1 MNRRLLLAT
10 LLVAIATLV
19 STPADAQRRRGYGGY
34 GGGYAPGTE
43 NNVKY
48 DGRFTF
54 ARLRYEGTWRWNQE
68 GPGWSH
74 DYPVAESNFLQILKE
89 ITIMKPFMEGSVILN
104 MNDPELFK
112 YPVAYLSHPGG
123 WNPSESDIEGLRAYL
138 LKGGFLIFD
147 DWPSDE
153 YYHALEMMRRV
164 LPKAEAVELDLTH
177 PIFDSFF
184 KIEDKHVT
192 APDAVFLGIYEDND
206 PKKRLVAILNLNND
220 LGENWQ
226 YSNLGFNPIQSNEA
240 YRLGVNYVIYAM
252 TR

>member
-1 MNRRLLLAT
+1 MMTRLLLAAS
-10 LLVAIATLV
+10 LLVLLAHDAE
-19 STPADAQRRRGYGGY
+19 AQRRRGGF
-34 GGGYAPGTE
+34 GGGCYAPGTE

-54 ARLRYEGTWRWNQE
+54 ARLRYAGSWQCGPE

-74 DYPVAESNFLQILKE
+74 DYPDAERNFVQILKE
-89 ITIMKPFMEGSVILN
+89 ITIMKPFMEGSVILD

-123 WNPSESDIEGLRAYL
+123 FEASPTEIEGLRAYL
-138 LKGGFLIFD
+138 MKGGFIIFD
-147 DWPSDE
+147 DWDDYE
-153 YYHALEMMRRV
+153 YDQAIGMMKRV
-164 LPKAEAVELDLTH
+164 LPNADAVELDLDH

-184 KIEDKHVT
+184 KIQDKHIT
-192 APDAVFLGIYEDND
+192 SPRATFLGIYEDND
-206 PKKRLVAILNLNND
+206 PKKRLVAIMNLNND

-226 YSNLGFNPIQSNEA
+226 FSHLGFNPVQSNES
-240 YRLGVNYVIYAM
+240 YRLGVNYIVYAM

>member
-1 MNRRLLLAT
+1 MIGR
-10 LLVAIATLV
+10 LLVAATLAMV
-19 STPADAQRRRGYGGY
+19 LASTADAQRRRGGNY
-34 GGGYAPGTE
+34 GGYAPGNE

-54 ARLRYEGTWRWNQE
+54 ARLRYQGTFKWNQE

-74 DYPVAESNFLQILKE
+74 DYPVAETNFLRILKE
-89 ITIMKPFMEGSVILN
+89 ITIMKPFMDGSMILD

-123 WNPSESDIEGLRAYL
+123 WTPASESEVDGLRAYL
-138 LKGGFLIFD
+138 MKGGFLIGD
-147 DWPSDE
+147 DFPDDE
-153 YYHALEMMRRV
+153 YYDAVAMMKQV
-164 LPKAEAVELDLTH
+164 LPKSEPVQLDLSH

-184 KIEDKHVT
+184 KITDQHVT
-192 APDAVFLGIYEDND
+192 DARAVFLGYFEDND
-206 PKKRLVAILNLNND
+206 PKKRLVAILNMNVD

-226 YSNLGFNPIQSNEA
+226 FSHLGYNPIQENEA
-240 YRLGVNYVIYAM
+240 YRLGVNYIVYAM

>member
-1 MNRRLLLAT
+1 MMRRVIIIAALGALAT
-10 LLVAIATLV
+10 
-19 STPADAQRRRGYGGY
+19 SSADAQRNRRGNY
-34 GGGYAPGTE
+34 GGYAPGTE

-54 ARLRYEGTWRWNQE
+54 ARLRYEGNWRWNQE

-74 DYPVAESNFLQILKE
+74 DYPVAETNFLQILKE

-112 YPVAYLSHPGG
+112 FPLAYLSHPGG

-138 LKGGFLIFD
+138 MKGGFLIFD

-153 YYHALEMMRRV
+153 YYHGIEMMKRV
-164 LPKAEAVELDLTH
+164 LPKSEPVQLDLSH

-184 KIEDKHVT
+184 KIEDQHVT
-192 APDAVFLGIYEDND
+192 AADAVFLGIYEDND

-240 YRLGVNYVIYAM
+240 YRLGVNYVIYAL

>member
-1 MNRRLLLAT
+1 MNRRLVVAAVLSLLA
-10 LLVAIATLV
+10 A
-19 STPADAQRRRGYGGY
+19 SNGDAQRRRTSGGY
-34 GGGYAPGTE
+34 GGSYAPGTE

-74 DYPVAESNFLQILKE
+74 DYPVAEQNFLQILKE
-89 ITIMKPFMEGSVILN
+89 ITIMKPFMEGSVILDV
-104 MNDPELFK
+104 NDPELFK
-112 YPVAYLSHPGG
+112 FPVAYMSHPGG
-123 WNPSESDIEGLRAYL
+123 WNPSASDIESLRAYL
-138 LKGGFLIFD
+138 QKGGFLIFD

-153 YYHALEMMRRV
+153 YYHGIEMMKRV
-164 LPKAEAVELDLTH
+164 LPQSAPVQLDLTH

-184 KIEDKHVT
+184 KIEDQHIT
-192 APDAVFLGIYEDND
+192 SPDGVFLGVFEDND

-226 YSNLGFNPIQSNEA
+226 YSNMGWNPIQTNEA
-240 YRLGVNYVIYAM
+240 YKLGVNYIIYAM

>member
-1 MNRRLLLAT
+1 MMKRLLLAM
-10 LLVAIATLV
+10 LFATLALS
-19 STPADAQRRRGYGGY
+19 STAAQGRRRGGY
-34 GGGYAPGTE
+34 GGGYAPGME

-54 ARLRYEGTWRWNQE
+54 ARLRYEGMWQWNQE
-68 GPGWSH
+68 GPGWAH
-74 DYPVAESNFLQILKE
+74 DYPVAETNFLQILKE

-112 YPVAYLSHPGG
+112 FPVAYLSHPGG

-138 LKGGFLIFD
+138 MKGGFLIFD
-147 DWPSDE
+147 DWPGNE
-153 YYHALEMMRRV
+153 YYHAIEMMRRV
-164 LPKAEAVELDLTH
+164 LPKSEAVELELTH

-192 APDAVFLGIYEDND
+192 APNAVFLGIYEDND
-206 PKKRLVAILNLNND
+206 PKKRLLAILNLNND

-226 YSNLGFNPIQSNEA
+226 YSNLGWNPIQSNEA

>member
-1 MNRRLLLAT
+1 MIRKLLLAGT
-10 LLVAIATLV
+10 LAMLLA
-19 STPADAQRRRGYGGY
+19 SSADAQRRRGGY
-34 GGGYAPGTE
+34 GGGYAPGLE

-54 ARLRYEGTWRWNQE
+54 ARLRYEGNWKWNQE

-74 DYPVAESNFLQILKE
+74 DYPVAETNFLQILKE
-89 ITIMKPFMEGSVILN
+89 ITIMKPFMEGSVILD

-112 YPVAYLSHPGG
+112 YPLAYLSHPGG

-147 DWPSDE
+147 DWPGDE
-153 YYHALEMMRRV
+153 YYHGIEMMKRV
-164 LPKAEAVELDLTH
+164 LPKSEAVQLDLSH

-184 KIEDKHVT
+184 KIEDQHVT
-192 APDAVFLGIYEDND
+192 ARDAVFLGIYEDND
-206 PKKRLVAILNLNND
+206 PKKRLLAILNLNND